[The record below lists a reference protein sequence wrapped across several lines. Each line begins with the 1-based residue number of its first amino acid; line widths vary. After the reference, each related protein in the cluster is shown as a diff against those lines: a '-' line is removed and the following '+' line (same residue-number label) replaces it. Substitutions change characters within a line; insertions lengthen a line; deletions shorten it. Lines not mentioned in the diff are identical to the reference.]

1 MSKYGIWLSFNH
13 DQEGFQI
20 PVNPAEIEIKD
31 GLDSKT
37 YNISKLGEINMVKG
51 GKLKEISF
59 ESFFPWNQY
68 PFVVTDKILSPQKYV
83 NYINKWM
90 ESKQPIHFIFVGRS
104 LTINILATI
113 ESFTTKEVSGA
124 IGDIEYSISLK
135 KYRPFAAKKVKI
147 KTSSKGK
154 KKTTK
159 KQKRSDTKQSPK
171 TYTLVKGDSLWKVA
185 KKFLG
190 NPLRWTE
197 IQKLNKIPTSKL
209 RKLPIGLK
217 IKLPPK

>member
-1 MSKYGIWLSFNH
+1 MKKYGIWLSSNQ
-13 DQEGFQI
+13 DKEGFQI
-20 PVNPAEIEIKD
+20 PVNPSEIEIKD

-37 YNISKLGEINMVKG
+37 YNISKLGEINLVKG
-51 GKLKEISF
+51 VKLKEISF
-59 ESFFPWNQY
+59 ESFFPLNHY
-68 PFVVTDKILSPQKYV
+68 PFVETDKKLSPQKYV
-83 NYINKWM
+83 NDIKKWM
-90 ESKQPIHFIFVGRS
+90 ESKQPIHFIFVGHS
-104 LTINILATI
+104 LTINMLATI

-135 KYRPFAAKKVKI
+135 KYQPFAAKKVKI
-147 KTSSKGK
+147 KKGK

-171 TYTLVKGDSLWKVA
+171 TYKLVKGDSLWKVA